1 MATKTLKT
9 RIQLKYDTYANWT
22 TNNPTPLAGELCVV
36 VVPAAAGAVAQEPA
50 ILFKVGD
57 GTTPFNTLNFT
68 SGIAA
73 DVYDWA
79 KAETKPT
86 YAADEITG
94 IGDYIA
100 TYVDETLG
108 ISVDTDTQYRILKV
122 NDYNYKLQSKAK
134 GEADTAF
141 ADVSEI
147 VIPKYDDTTLAGR
160 VTAIE
165 ALVGTVPENK
175 TVVQMISD
183 AQTAATYDDAEVKAG
198 IAANTAAIATLN
210 GEATVEGSVKKTV
223 SDEIAKVVAGAPE
236 SFDTLKE
243 VSDWISTHG
252 QDAAS
257 MNSAIL
263 ALQNILDG
271 IGDTDAGES
280 ATVVAYVQAAIAA
293 LNIGDYATAA
303 NLTALAERVT
313 TAEGKITTAEGK
325 ITTAE
330 EKIATLE
337 EQIVTKANDS
347 DLAAIAKTGN
357 VNDLD
362 QTDGDYIIFNC
373 GSSSEVI

>member
-1 MATKTLKT
+1 M
-9 RIQLKYDTYANWT
+9 QLLTQKLLVL
-22 TNNPTPLAGELCVV
+22 PLDL
-36 VVPAAAGAVAQEPA
+36 
-50 ILFKVGD
+50 
-57 GTTPFNTLNFT
+57 
-68 SGIAA
+68 
-73 DVYDWA
+73 DVDALEA
-79 KAETKPT
+79 K
-86 YAADEITG
+86 
-94 IGDYIA
+94 
-100 TYVDETLG
+100 
-108 ISVDTDTQYRILKV
+108 
-122 NDYNYKLQSKAK
+122 
-134 GEADTAF
+134 
-141 ADVSEI
+141 
-147 VIPKYDDTTLAGR
+147 
-160 VTAIE
+160 
-165 ALVGTVPENK
+165 VGTVPENK
-175 TVVQMISD
+175 TVVRMISD

-357 VNDLD
+357 VNDLV

>member
-1 MATKTLKT
+1 M
-9 RIQLKYDTYANWT
+9 
-22 TNNPTPLAGELCVV
+22 
-36 VVPAAAGAVAQEPA
+36 
-50 ILFKVGD
+50 
-57 GTTPFNTLNFT
+57 
-68 SGIAA
+68 
-73 DVYDWA
+73 
-79 KAETKPT
+79 
-86 YAADEITG
+86 
-94 IGDYIA
+94 
-100 TYVDETLG
+100 
-108 ISVDTDTQYRILKV
+108 
-122 NDYNYKLQSKAK
+122 
-134 GEADTAF
+134 
-141 ADVSEI
+141 
-147 VIPKYDDTTLAGR
+147 
-160 VTAIE
+160 
-165 ALVGTVPENK
+165 
-175 TVVQMISD
+175 
-183 AQTAATYDDAEVKAG
+183 
-198 IAANTAAIATLN
+198 
-210 GEATVEGSVKKTV
+210 KKTV

-271 IGDTDAGES
+271 IGDTDSGES

-330 EKIATLE
+330 GKITTLE

-357 VNDLD
+357 VNDLA

>member
-1 MATKTLKT
+1 MTVSEFFTKLNSGATWSAGVSFKRAASLPLE
-9 RIQLKYDTYANWT
+9 RYAVHASYAEAEAYAS
-22 TNNPTPLAGELCVV
+22 TN
-36 VVPAAAGAVAQEPA
+36 AVAYPGQILAVVETTGTSIYYIDQNMALQPVGVIPA
-50 ILFKVGD
+50 GD
-57 GTTPFNTLNFT
+57 GKT
-68 SGIAA
+68 
-73 DVYDWA
+73 
-79 KAETKPT
+79 
-86 YAADEITG
+86 
-94 IGDYIA
+94 
-100 TYVDETLG
+100 
-108 ISVDTDTQYRILKV
+108 ISVSDDGVISLYGIDGSLEEAKSYQPVYRNGALTWVELSSTTVEGLQTLIEGLRTDVDAI
-122 NDYNYKLQSKAK
+122 NAK
-134 GEADTAF
+134 
-141 ADVSEI
+141 I
-147 VIPKYDDTTLAGR
+147 
-160 VTAIE
+160 
-165 ALVGTVPENK
+165 GTVEENK
-175 TVVQMISD
+175 TIVQMITE
-183 AQTAATYDDAEVKAG
+183 AQEAATYDDAEVKAG

-271 IGDTDAGES
+271 IGDTDSGES

-357 VNDLD
+357 VNDLA
-362 QTDGDYIIFNC
+362 QTDGDYIIFDC